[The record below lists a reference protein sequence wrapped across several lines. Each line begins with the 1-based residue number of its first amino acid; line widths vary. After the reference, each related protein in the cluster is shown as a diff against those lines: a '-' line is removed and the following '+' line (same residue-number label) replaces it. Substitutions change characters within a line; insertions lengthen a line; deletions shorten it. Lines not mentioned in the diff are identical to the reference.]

1 MQITR
6 ACNRLPRLGEISTY
20 CLVPLLSM
28 LLSGLNSRAVADEL
42 TSQFSGIR
50 GSLVICGGGKLPE
63 RIFEEFMELGG
74 SSRARMVVIPTASVV
89 ADSPDLDSHMDV
101 WRQRRP
107 ASFSVLHTRSRE
119 TADRPDFSQALL
131 EATAVWFIG
140 GDQSHLTSAYLGT
153 LVEQRLKELLD
164 RGGVIGGTSA
174 GAAIMSRTMISGTR
188 DQQRTQPV
196 LDTGFGFL
204 PGCVVDQHFVKRNR
218 EPRLRN
224 ALLARPGHV
233 GIGIDEGTALVVSG
247 RSVRIVGDSCVKLY
261 LPKMD
266 GRAELVETLN
276 PGATSDLAAF
286 CRTTAE
292 PPRDV
297 ELASTPDP
305 KASEPMLVDGGAT
318 GDMAVK

>member
-1 MQITR
+1 MQMIR
-6 ACNRLPRLGEISTY
+6 ACHRLFPHRGIST
-20 CLVPLLSM
+20 CCVATLLSM
-28 LLSGLNSRAVADEL
+28 LLPGLNSRAAAEEL

-63 RIFEEFMELGG
+63 QIFEEFMELGG

-89 ADSPDLDSHMDV
+89 ADSPELDSHMDV

-119 TADRPDFSQALL
+119 TADLPEFSQALL

-140 GDQSHLTSAYLGT
+140 GDQNHLTSAYLGT

-174 GAAIMSRTMISGTR
+174 GAAIMSPTMISGTR
-188 DQQRTQPV
+188 DRQRTQPV
-196 LDTGFGFL
+196 LDAGFGFL

-247 RSVRIVGDSCVKLY
+247 RSLRIVGESCVKLY
-261 LPKMD
+261 RPETG

-286 CRTTAE
+286 CRIGAE
-292 PPRDV
+292 PPRAV

-305 KASEPMLVDGGAT
+305 KASAPMLVDGGAT

>member
-1 MQITR
+1 MQIHR
-6 ACNRLPRLGEISTY
+6 ACFRLSRPWGFCASFA
-20 CLVPLLSM
+20 VPLLGVV
-28 LLSGLNSRAVADEL
+28 LAGLNSRAAAEEL
-42 TSQFSGIR
+42 PSPFSGIR
-50 GSLVICGGGKLPE
+50 GSLVICGGGKLSE
-63 RIFEEFMELGG
+63 QIFEEFMELGG
-74 SSRARMVVIPTASVV
+74 ASQARMVVIPTASVV
-89 ADSPDLDSHMDV
+89 ADSPELDSHMDV

-107 ASFSVLHTRSRE
+107 ASFSVLHTRNRA
-119 TADRPDFSQALL
+119 TADLPEFSQALL

-140 GDQSHLTSAYLGT
+140 GDQNHLTSAYLGT

-174 GAAIMSRTMISGTR
+174 GAAIMSPTMISGTR
-188 DQQRTQPV
+188 DRERSEPV
-196 LDTGFGFL
+196 LDAGFGFL

-261 LPKMD
+261 LPETG

-286 CRTTAE
+286 CRTIAE
-292 PPRDV
+292 PPRAL